1 MGRTLWSTVLAVAL
15 VQAMGCSIKATVNQ
29 TTDTTSNMTGT
40 TSSARGWFGEDGLV
54 RPEFKAEA
62 FVMSNQANVSHDV
75 AAGRGEYLASA
86 GRLLGVPPD
95 RQAAFAAAI
104 QTRYAEAVH
113 AAPAESGALLT
124 LLRDTATAYRP

>member
-1 MGRTLWSTVLAVAL
+1 MRMILGMIAGLAVAL
-15 VQAMGCSIKATVNQ
+15 QAGCSIKATLNQ

-40 TSSARGWFGEDGLV
+40 TSSARGWFTEDGQL
-54 RPEFKAEA
+54 RPEFKADA
-62 FVMSNQANVSHDV
+62 FVMSNQANVAHDI
-75 AAGRGEYLASA
+75 AAGDGEYLVSA